1 MTTQPSRVTPADIRD
16 LLDHA
21 LAKHGG
27 ATLDEQIAY
36 HERKAR
42 LLSRIAADLD
52 TAEAHL
58 VAAEAWQYA
67 SKLAARRQVQ
77 SAAEVAP

>member
-21 LAKHGG
+21 IAMSSG

-36 HERKAR
+36 YERKAR

-52 TAEAHL
+52 TAEAHV
-58 VAAEAWQYA
+58 VAADAWHYA
-67 SKLAARRQVQ
+67 SELARSRGQDVT
-77 SAAEVAP
+77 EVAP